1 MESLKISDKEDD
13 IFKLLPS
20 ETLQKLNGIKEVKDY
35 KKGNYIFNES
45 EKQTGIYYIYSGSV
59 KILKNNK
66 DGSSR
71 IIYISSAGDL
81 IGWERLTENSYT
93 KDAVALEDSSVYC
106 FPTYSFL
113 KILQEDASF
122 TLELAKYLI
131 KGKLRLESKIFQNSL
146 KQKLAA
152 SILNLIERFGTVYDN
167 SIMIDLPLSKT
178 DIAGLIGTNPETLVK
193 LLSEFK
199 RNRIIEFEDKK
210 MLILNVA
217 ILQKLSNM

>member
-13 IFKLLPS
+13 IFKHLPS
-20 ETLQKLNGIKEVKDY
+20 ETLQKLDGIKEVKNY
-35 KKGNYIFNES
+35 KKGDYIFNEGQ
-45 EKQTGIYYIYSGSV
+45 KQTGIYYIYYGSV

-71 IIYISSAGDL
+71 IIYISRSGDL

-93 KDAVALEDSSVYC
+93 KDAIALEDSKIYY
-106 FPTYSFL
+106 FPSHAFL
-113 KILQEDASF
+113 KILHEDATFS
-122 TLELAKYLI
+122 LELIKYLC
-131 KGKLRLESKIFQNSL
+131 KGKLMLESKIFQNSL

-152 SILNLIERFGTVYDN
+152 NILHLIERFGTAYNN
-167 SIMIDLPLSKT
+167 SIMIEVPLTKT
-178 DIAGLIGTNPETLVK
+178 DIAGLIGTNPETIVK

-199 RNRIIEFEDKK
+199 RNRIIEFEDKR

-217 ILQKLSNM
+217 ILQNLSNM